1 MEEIK
6 MKLSC
11 ENTKKI
17 LDEINNATGRTV
29 DYSTKDGCYEYLTAI
44 DKAIKTAK
52 KKIDALETPKI
63 YLLDQIEDKLREN
76 ASAFIN
82 VGDIIKFKLKTDE
95 DMTVVCI
102 GKNHDCM
109 EDGTK
114 AGLTFAPLTFPD
126 GEFFINK
133 DTNEGGWGKC
143 YMRNVT
149 LVRLLK
155 LFPDVLQDLI
165 VPVIKLT
172 GNDGKLEKT
181 VDKLFLL
188 SVQEYSGK
196 EKDYNVQNGEG
207 KQYEWFKEGNKLD
220 DKYWWTRSPS
230 TNAINLWNAVTIT
243 GYIVNFSVN
252 STTYV
257 CPCFCIK

>member
-1 MEEIK
+1 
-6 MKLSC
+6 
-11 ENTKKI
+11 
-17 LDEINNATGRTV
+17 
-29 DYSTKDGCYEYLTAI
+29 
-44 DKAIKTAK
+44 
-52 KKIDALETPKI
+52 
-63 YLLDQIEDKLREN
+63 
-76 ASAFIN
+76 
-82 VGDIIKFKLKTDE
+82 
-95 DMTVVCI
+95 MTVVCI
-102 GKNHDCM
+102 CKNHDCM
-109 EDGTK
+109 EDVTK
-114 AGLTFAPLTFPD
+114 AGSTVAPLTFPD

-133 DTNEGGWGKC
+133 DTNKGGWGKC

-172 GNDGKLEKT
+172 GNDGELEKT

-196 EKDYNVQNGEG
+196 EKDCNVQNGEG

-220 DKYWWTRSPS
+220 DKYWWTRSPYTYYNS
-230 TNAINLWNAVTIT
+230 YWNNIYNFGNIAIS
-243 GYIVNFSVN
+243 SVY
-252 STTYV
+252 TTYYV